1 VNWVWIFS
9 AEPTPPSVHRRRK
22 TWQRFKWTTFL
33 VLLQALGLDV
43 CLHFLC
49 LPLQTSDTVLVNEL
63 GEVVWQAS
71 GLDPERGNLIIEFIK
86 LKI

>member
-1 VNWVWIFS
+1 M
-9 AEPTPPSVHRRRK
+9 
-22 TWQRFKWTTFL
+22 

-86 LKI
+86 LNFTFLKQIPLFLVCKLLLNHNE